1 MTKIVVEEDAFL
13 KCIAVILDPDTSD
26 EYQQA
31 VADWFSPDEP
41 NFLGWVRQVQGR
53 YPGLFPAKVVMP
65 EDDDEFRRQLTDADA
80 VIVERMPIGPAE
92 LDIARRL
99 KVVQKFGHIVSN
111 IDVVAC
117 NARNVAVEVQR
128 RRINIAVAEHA
139 FALMIALSRR
149 LNQLN
154 GLIDSKRLHDAGYDT
169 RPFDRRYTG
178 NSNYAR
184 IGGLMPMNGAV
195 FGALGLGEIGREVAS
210 RCAAFGMTILYH
222 QRRRLNPVEECA
234 YGAAYVTL
242 GELLERSDY
251 VSVHLPIN
259 ASTRGL
265 IGRAQLRRM
274 KPGAYLVNVARPDV
288 IDRRALL
295 ESLDEGRLGGF
306 GLDVGYEEPARSDEP
321 LLKYKNVIL
330 TPHTAP
336 GSRQSGMKDVEEM
349 CFKMWRRLATQVS

>member
-1 MTKIVVEEDAFL
+1 MIKIVVEDDAFL
-13 KCIAVILDPDTSD
+13 KCIAAILDPDVSD
-26 EYQQA
+26 EYRRA

-41 NFLGWVRQVQGR
+41 DFLGWVRQVQGR

-65 EDDDEFRRQLTDADA
+65 EDDDEFRRHLADADA
-80 VIVERMPIGPAE
+80 VIVERMSIGPAE
-92 LDIARRL
+92 LDIAKRL

-117 NARNVAVEVQR
+117 HARGIAVEVHR
-128 RRINIAVAEHA
+128 RRINVAVAEHA

-154 GLIDSKRLHDAGYDT
+154 GLIDSKRLNDAGYDT

-184 IGGLMPMNGAV
+184 IGGLVPMQGAV

-210 RCAAFGMTILYH
+210 RCAAFEMTILYH
-222 QRRRLNPVEECA
+222 QRSRMAPAEESA
-234 YGAAYVTL
+234 YGAAYVSFD
-242 GELLERSDY
+242 ELLERSDY
-251 VSVHLPIN
+251 ISVHLPIN

-265 IGRAQLRRM
+265 IDRAALRRM
-274 KPGAYLVNVARPDV
+274 KRGAFLVNVARPDI
-288 IDRRALL
+288 IDRTALI
-295 ESLDEGRLGGF
+295 EALDDGRLAGF
-306 GLDVGYEEPARSDEP
+306 GLDVGYEEPGRPDEP

-336 GSRQSGMKDVEEM
+336 GTRQNGMKDVDEM
-349 CFKMWRRLATQVS
+349 FFKMWRRLATQLS

>member
-13 KCIAVILDPDTSD
+13 KCIAVILDPDTPD
-26 EYQQA
+26 EYRHA

-41 NFLGWVRQVQGR
+41 DFLGWVRQVQGR

-65 EDDDEFRRQLTDADA
+65 GSDDEFRHHLADADA
-80 VIVERMPIGPAE
+80 VIVERMTIGLAE
-92 LDIARRL
+92 LDVAKRL
-99 KVVQKFGHIVSN
+99 KVVQKFGHIVGN
-111 IDVVAC
+111 IDVAAC
-117 NARNVAVEVQR
+117 QARGIAVEVHR

-154 GLIDSKRLHDAGYDT
+154 GVIDSKRLHEAGYDT

-178 NSNYAR
+178 NSNYGR
-184 IGGLMPMNGAV
+184 IGGVIPMNGAV

-210 RCAAFGMTILYH
+210 RCAAFGMTVLYH
-222 QRRRLNPVEECA
+222 QRTRMTAAEEST
-234 YGAAYVTL
+234 YGATYVSL

-251 VSVHLPIN
+251 VSIHLPIN

-265 IGRAQLRRM
+265 VDRAAFRRM
-274 KPGAYLVNVARPDV
+274 KRGAYLVNVARPDI
-288 IDRRALL
+288 IDRHALM
-295 ESLDEGRLGGF
+295 EALDEGRLGGF
-306 GLDVGYEEPARSDEP
+306 ALDVGYEQPGRPDEP

-330 TPHTAP
+330 TPYIAP
-336 GSRQSGMKDVEEM
+336 GTRQNGMKDVEEV